1 MPRKKKV
8 GQTGVA
14 IVPTEQRALVP
25 LVRTMGSEI
34 VPVDAVYH
42 DREVH
47 PHGLGPWTDEADKIA
62 WTDRLTGY
70 PCIIRRALNG
80 GHLCGYVAVPPSH
93 PLYRFTPQAMMGVGI
108 DVHGGIFYAAECQH
122 REVEM
127 RSICHV
133 PGKGDV
139 SVVARRDKIVFE
151 NDAAKGGDDAWWFG
165 FQCNQPYDV
174 VPESRAPH
182 RSYQLL
188 DGVTERVYR
197 DEAYVFE
204 ECTRFA
210 AQLQAIAENRDP
222 AAAMPPRTA
231 PLGHDPKTSRR

>member
-1 MPRKKKV
+1 MPRKKNVAKA
-8 GQTGVA
+8 GVA
-14 IVPTEQRALVP
+14 IIATEQRA
-25 LVRTMGSEI
+25 LVRTMGSEV

-47 PHGLGPWTDEADKIA
+47 PRLAGPWADEADKIA

-70 PCIIRRALNG
+70 PCIILRSLNG

-108 DVHGGIFYAAECQH
+108 DVHGPIFYAAECQH
-122 REVEM
+122 REVES
-127 RSICHV
+127 RSVCHV
-133 PGKGDV
+133 SPSGRMEERLIT
-139 SVVARRDKIVFE
+139 RRGEVVFE
-151 NDAAKGGDDAWWFG
+151 NDAARRGDDAWWFG

-174 VPESRAPH
+174 VPEGRAPH
-182 RSYQLL
+182 RSDQLL

-204 ECTRFA
+204 ECARFA

-222 AAAMPPRTA
+222 AASVPPRAA